1 MLKSTPLSS
10 PGVALRIVSAD
21 PLRDSLVMI
30 LSTEITTVHQAPFK
44 EPTSDPVCSDYLDNR
59 RSGTRVALDRFH
71 WCCQAYLSL
80 SISRLDLSYSPLF
93 DYKYAPLPGKGWL
106 I

>member
-1 MLKSTPLSS
+1 MYYLNIDVPHDMVKSWFNLCF
-10 PGVALRIVSAD
+10 L
-21 PLRDSLVMI
+21 DSLVMI

-93 DYKYAPLPGKGWL
+93 DYKYAPLPGKG
-106 I
+106 